1 MTGTSLRAAAVLY
14 ADRIAGRA
22 INACGHGIAVCEYVV
37 VEVVITRPR
46 VGASGLAAVILLGQ
60 SVGVGAS
67 DGDVDAALVLALIS
81 GLGRRIRNLE
91 EVSQLT
97 AAHI

>member
-1 MTGTSLRAAAVLY
+1 M
-14 ADRIAGRA
+14 
-22 INACGHGIAVCEYVV
+22 NACGHGIAVCEYVV

-60 SVGVGAS
+60 SVCVGAS
-67 DGDVDAALVLALIS
+67 DGDVDAALVLALIR
-81 GLGRRIRNLE
+81 GLRRRIRNLE
-91 EVSQLT
+91 GISRLN